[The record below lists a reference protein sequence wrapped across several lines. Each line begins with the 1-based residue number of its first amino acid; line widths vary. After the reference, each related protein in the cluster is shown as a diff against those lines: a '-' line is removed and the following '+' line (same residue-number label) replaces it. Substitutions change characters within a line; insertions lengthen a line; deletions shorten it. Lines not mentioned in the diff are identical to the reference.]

1 MAFEIPNIATLGI
14 ELSVA
19 FLILVVDQRS
29 RRRERNAIL
38 RSQKIDNEH
47 REQQH
52 LQMERFS
59 GWIQE
64 DSKRQLMML
73 ESIMVSLDAEKA
85 KIFRTEVGQRYTNEI
100 SRDLDD
106 LEELLEKREELGI
119 EGDRDLE
126 SDINQKIDELT
137 SAEKIAGSF
146 LSKSFQ
152 DSLKAIS
159 NTAKEAFIHMSD
171 ISELKNIEIDD
182 NETGDIQ
189 IPLSDKKMDQF
200 KDDKEKLMTE
210 IETLKF
216 EIGKTIAASTNQ
228 VTGKISNIFDPTK
241 LEKGIKDLVSKI
253 GSKKSENQEEDS
265 ED

>member
-1 MAFEIPNIATLGI
+1 M
-14 ELSVA
+14 
-19 FLILVVDQRS
+19 VVDQRS
-29 RRRERNAIL
+29 RRRERDAIL
-38 RSQKIDNEH
+38 RSQKIDSEH

-100 SRDLDD
+100 SKDLDD
-106 LEELLEKREELGI
+106 LEELLEKREESGTV
-119 EGDRDLE
+119 GDRELE

-137 SAEKIAGSF
+137 SAEEIAGSF
-146 LSKSFQ
+146 LSKNFR

-159 NTAKEAFIHMSD
+159 NTAKEAFIHMSE
-171 ISELKNIEIDD
+171 ISQLQDLEIDD
-182 NETGDIQ
+182 NMDKEVK
-189 IPLSDKKMDQF
+189 IPLSHDKMDQF
-200 KDDKEKLMTE
+200 KDDKDKLMSE

-216 EIGKTIAASTNQ
+216 EIRQSITASTNQ
-228 VTGKISNIFDPTK
+228 VTGKISNIFDPSK
-241 LEKGIKDLVSKI
+241 IEKGIKDFVSKI
-253 GSKKSENQEEDS
+253 GTKKSENQEDDKE
-265 ED
+265 E